1 MRVLVTGG
9 AGYVGSH
16 AVQALLEA
24 GHEVRVLDDLSRGH
38 RQAIPDGVP
47 LVEGRVGDVAA
58 CERALAGVE
67 GVLHFAALM
76 SVAES
81 MREPAAYWRV
91 NVGEG
96 LALLDAMA
104 RQRVRRIVFSST
116 CAVYGVPLHTPIA
129 EDHPQDPIS
138 PYGSSKRAFEQAL
151 LDHARTGS
159 LRAIALRYFNAAGCD
174 PGGARGEDH
183 RPVEEH
189 LVPLAVDAALGHRPL
204 FTVHGDDYDT
214 PDGTCVRDFIH
225 VSDLARAHVLALAAI
240 DRGDAFQAVN
250 LGSETGHSVRDVVQA
265 VERIAGRKVPL
276 RVGPR
281 RPGDPPR
288 LVASAGRAR
297 DTLGFRPALGLDDIV
312 RTTLR
317 WREEHPQGHAAAAA
331 TA

>member
-1 MRVLVTGG
+1 MKVLVTGG

-16 AVQALLEA
+16 AAQALVDA

-38 RQAIPDGVP
+38 REAIPPGVP
-47 LVEGRVGDVAA
+47 LVTGRVGDPAA
-58 CERALAGVE
+58 CERALAGVD

-81 MREPAAYWRV
+81 MRDPAAYWRV

-96 LALLDAMA
+96 LVLLEAMA
-104 RQRVRRIVFSST
+104 RQNVRRIVFSST
-116 CAVYGVPLHTPIA
+116 CAVYGVPVGTPIA

-138 PYGSSKRAFEQAL
+138 PYGGSKRAFERAL
-151 LDHARTGS
+151 LDCSRTGS

-174 PGGARGEDH
+174 PGGVRGEDH

-189 LVPLAVDAALGHRPL
+189 LVPLAVDAALGHRPAL
-204 FTVHGDDYDT
+204 TVHGDDYDT

-225 VSDLARAHVLALAAI
+225 VTDLARAHVLALTAV

-250 LGSETGHSVRDVVQA
+250 LGSETGHSVRQVVQA
-265 VERIAGRKVPL
+265 VERIAGRPVPV

-288 LVASAGRAR
+288 LVASAARAR
-297 DTLGFRPALGLDDIV
+297 EVLGFRPGLDLDDIV

-317 WREEHPQGHAAAAA
+317 WREAHPPAHGAAAA

>member
-1 MRVLVTGG
+1 VRVLVTGG

-16 AVQALLEA
+16 AVQALVDA

-38 RQAIPDGVP
+38 REAIPAGVP
-47 LVEGRVGDVAA
+47 LVTGRVGDAAA
-58 CERALAGVE
+58 CERALAGVD

-81 MREPAAYWRV
+81 MRDPAAYWRV

-96 LALLDAMA
+96 LVLLDAMA
-104 RQRVRRIVFSST
+104 RQGVRRIVFSST
-116 CAVYGVPLHTPIA
+116 CAVYGEPVATPIA

-138 PYGSSKRAFEQAL
+138 PYGSSKRAFERAL
-151 LDHARTGS
+151 FDHARTGS
-159 LRAIALRYFNAAGCD
+159 LRAVALRYFNAAGCD

-189 LVPLAVDAALGHRPL
+189 LVPLAVDAALGHRPA
-204 FTVHGDDYDT
+204 FTIHGDDYET

-225 VSDLARAHVLALAAI
+225 VSDLARAHVLALGAL

-250 LGSETGHSVRDVVQA
+250 LGSETGHSVRQVVQA
-265 VERIAGRKVPL
+265 VERLSGRQVPL

-288 LVASAGRAR
+288 LVAAAARAR
-297 DTLGFRPALGLDDIV
+297 QALGFRPALDLDDIV

-317 WREEHPQGHAAAAA
+317 WREAHPQGHAAAAA